1 MERTSH
7 SSTPVKGEASLS
19 STEKRIYI
27 FEKAPVRRAVLQ
39 QMLPTVAGQMVA
51 LLYNLADTFF
61 VGLLNAPIQTAA
73 VTVAYPPFLM
83 MTAVSNLFGIGGASA
98 VSHALGRRDMDG
110 ARRISAIAFWLS
122 LASAAVFSL
131 LCGSF
136 LHPLLSLCG
145 ADAEVYPVAAA
156 YARWT
161 LLWGG
166 AGTILNLLL
175 SNLLRAE
182 GRAALAFAGVTLGG
196 VLNIV
201 LDPFFILPQYMN
213 MGAAGAGLATAISN
227 TAGTLFFL
235 LCLLRRSST
244 VLSLRPCHLKRTGV
258 YIREILSIGFPS
270 ALQYALTVVSL
281 AVLSLFVSKYAVEAV
296 AAYGIVKKLD
306 NLPLYFSLGTSAGLL
321 PFLSYNYASGDRERQ
336 RQGFVFGVSITVGF
350 SLACV
355 IVFELFAPQLAR
367 LFIQDDM
374 TVAYA
379 AAFLRRMV
387 LCMPFV
393 AICHPMITQFQA
405 MGRTRESL
413 ICSILRKGSLDIPLL
428 LLLDRLYPLYGCALV
443 QPVVDLIS
451 LIVALVLY
459 RRLRRTSVV

>member
-1 MERTSH
+1 MEHTSH
-7 SSTPVKGEASLS
+7 SSTPVKGEAALS
-19 STEKRIYI
+19 SAEKRIYI

-73 VTVAYPPFLM
+73 VTVVYPPFLM

-244 VLSLRPCHLKRTGV
+244 VLSLRPCHLKHTGV

-367 LFIQDDM
+367 LFIRDDM

>member
-1 MERTSH
+1 MASNELNIQQYKKMTETPIPKLILGLAAPTILSMLITS
-7 SSTPVKGEASLS
+7 
-19 STEKRIYI
+19 I
-27 FEKAPVRRAVLQ
+27 
-39 QMLPTVAGQMVA
+39 
-51 LLYNLADTFF
+51 YNLADTFF
-61 VGLLNAPIQTAA
+61 VGQISTSASGAVGVVSSLMAIIQ
-73 VTVAYPPFLM
+73 
-83 MTAVSNLFGIGGASA
+83 
-98 VSHALGRRDMDG
+98 ALGFTLG
-110 ARRISAIAFWLS
+110 HGSGTIISRS
-122 LASAAVFSL
+122 LGSRNTKAATRFASTSFFTALAVGVVLALIGLATLPDFML
-131 LCGSF
+131 LLGSTETI
-136 LHPLLSLCG
+136 LPHAC
-145 ADAEVYPVAAA
+145 A
-156 YARWT
+156 YARP
-161 LLWGG
+161 
-166 AGTILNLLL
+166 ILIAAPLMISSLVMN
-175 SNLLRAE
+175 NILRYE
-182 GRAALAFAGVTLGG
+182 GKANFAMIGLVTGG

>member
-1 MERTSH
+1 
-7 SSTPVKGEASLS
+7 
-19 STEKRIYI
+19 
-27 FEKAPVRRAVLQ
+27 
-39 QMLPTVAGQMVA
+39 
-51 LLYNLADTFF
+51 
-61 VGLLNAPIQTAA
+61 
-73 VTVAYPPFLM
+73 
-83 MTAVSNLFGIGGASA
+83 
-98 VSHALGRRDMDG
+98 
-110 ARRISAIAFWLS
+110 
-122 LASAAVFSL
+122 
-131 LCGSF
+131 
-136 LHPLLSLCG
+136 
-145 ADAEVYPVAAA
+145 
-156 YARWT
+156 
-161 LLWGG
+161 
-166 AGTILNLLL
+166 
-175 SNLLRAE
+175 
-182 GRAALAFAGVTLGG
+182 
-196 VLNIV
+196 
-201 LDPFFILPQYMN
+201 
-213 MGAAGAGLATAISN
+213 MGAAGAGLATAIST
-227 TAGTLFFL
+227 TAGTRFFL

-367 LFIQDDM
+367 LFIQDDV

>member
-1 MERTSH
+1 
-7 SSTPVKGEASLS
+7 
-19 STEKRIYI
+19 
-27 FEKAPVRRAVLQ
+27 
-39 QMLPTVAGQMVA
+39 MLLAADFFLPLR
-51 LLYNLADTFF
+51 LLGSYFHIAMNGA
-61 VGLLNAPIQTAA
+61 
-73 VTVAYPPFLM
+73 
-83 MTAVSNLFGIGGASA
+83 ASA
-98 VSHALGRRDMDG
+98 EKIFKLLTAEEPADG
-110 ARRISAIAFWLS
+110 DR
-122 LASAAVFSL
+122 VP
-131 LCGSF
+131 G
-136 LHPLLSLCG
+136 
-145 ADAEVYPVAAA
+145 ENT
-156 YARWT
+156 T
-161 LLWGG
+161 LKLEHVTFGYEKDR
-166 AGTILNLLL
+166 TILNDVSFTIPQGSFVSLVGESGCGKSTIAALL
-175 SNLLRAE
+175 SGSRT
-182 GRAALAFAGVTLGG
+182 GYTGSVTLGG

-244 VLSLRPCHLKRTGV
+244 VLSLRPCHLKHTGV

-367 LFIQDDM
+367 LFIQDDV

>member
-7 SSTPVKGEASLS
+7 SSTPVKGEAALS

-98 VSHALGRRDMDG
+98 VSRALGRRDMDG

>member
-7 SSTPVKGEASLS
+7 SSTPVKGEAALS

-244 VLSLRPCHLKRTGV
+244 VLSLRP
-258 YIREILSIGFPS
+258 
-270 ALQYALTVVSL
+270 
-281 AVLSLFVSKYAVEAV
+281 
-296 AAYGIVKKLD
+296 
-306 NLPLYFSLGTSAGLL
+306 
-321 PFLSYNYASGDRERQ
+321 
-336 RQGFVFGVSITVGF
+336 
-350 SLACV
+350 
-355 IVFELFAPQLAR
+355 
-367 LFIQDDM
+367 
-374 TVAYA
+374 
-379 AAFLRRMV
+379 
-387 LCMPFV
+387 
-393 AICHPMITQFQA
+393 AI
-405 MGRTRESL
+405 
-413 ICSILRKGSLDIPLL
+413 
-428 LLLDRLYPLYGCALV
+428 
-443 QPVVDLIS
+443 
-451 LIVALVLY
+451 
-459 RRLRRTSVV
+459 

>member
-1 MERTSH
+1 M
-7 SSTPVKGEASLS
+7 P
-19 STEKRIYI
+19 KR
-27 FEKAPVRRAVLQ
+27 
-39 QMLPTVAGQMVA
+39 
-51 LLYNLADTFF
+51 
-61 VGLLNAPIQTAA
+61 
-73 VTVAYPPFLM
+73 
-83 MTAVSNLFGIGGASA
+83 
-98 VSHALGRRDMDG
+98 
-110 ARRISAIAFWLS
+110 
-122 LASAAVFSL
+122 
-131 LCGSF
+131 
-136 LHPLLSLCG
+136 
-145 ADAEVYPVAAA
+145 
-156 YARWT
+156 
-161 LLWGG
+161 
-166 AGTILNLLL
+166 
-175 SNLLRAE
+175 
-182 GRAALAFAGVTLGG
+182 RAALAFAGVTLGG

-213 MGAAGAGLATAISN
+213 MGAVGAGLATAISN

-387 LCMPFV
+387 LCMPLRGHMPSHDHTV
-393 AICHPMITQFQA
+393 PGDGTHQGIPDLLHPAERLAGYPAAASAGPPIPPVWLRAGAACRRPDLPDRSTGPVPTPTA
-405 MGRTRESL
+405 DISCLTRK
-413 ICSILRKGSLDIPLL
+413 IHWKGEGAYTSRRAFAPL
-428 LLLDRLYPLYGCALV
+428 
-443 QPVVDLIS
+443 
-451 LIVALVLY
+451 
-459 RRLRRTSVV
+459 

>member
-7 SSTPVKGEASLS
+7 SSTPVKGEAALS

-122 LASAAVFSL
+122 
-131 LCGSF
+131 
-136 LHPLLSLCG
+136 
-145 ADAEVYPVAAA
+145 VAAA

>member
-7 SSTPVKGEASLS
+7 SSTPVKGEAALS

-166 AGTILNLLL
+166 AGTILNL
-175 SNLLRAE
+175 
-182 GRAALAFAGVTLGG
+182 
-196 VLNIV
+196 
-201 LDPFFILPQYMN
+201 
-213 MGAAGAGLATAISN
+213 
-227 TAGTLFFL
+227 
-235 LCLLRRSST
+235 
-244 VLSLRPCHLKRTGV
+244 
-258 YIREILSIGFPS
+258 
-270 ALQYALTVVSL
+270 
-281 AVLSLFVSKYAVEAV
+281 
-296 AAYGIVKKLD
+296 
-306 NLPLYFSLGTSAGLL
+306 
-321 PFLSYNYASGDRERQ
+321 
-336 RQGFVFGVSITVGF
+336 
-350 SLACV
+350 
-355 IVFELFAPQLAR
+355 
-367 LFIQDDM
+367 
-374 TVAYA
+374 
-379 AAFLRRMV
+379 
-387 LCMPFV
+387 
-393 AICHPMITQFQA
+393 
-405 MGRTRESL
+405 SL
-413 ICSILRKGSLDIPLL
+413 IHI
-428 LLLDRLYPLYGCALV
+428 
-443 QPVVDLIS
+443 
-451 LIVALVLY
+451 
-459 RRLRRTSVV
+459 